1 MYVELKKA
9 AFIYNFSMKKKYL
22 IFGATGSIGSSLANQ
37 MYKEKRDCHLIG
49 RNNEEIEKLA
59 NKLNYSFS
67 VSDVLRMD
75 FTKELLAELH
85 DTEILGIAYCVG
97 SIDIKPLNLT
107 KASDFVSSYVLN
119 LVAVTD
125 IIRSFQ
131 DNLKR
136 NKASIVLFSTVAA
149 KKGFVNHSIISSA
162 KSGVEG
168 LTVSLAAEF
177 APDIRVNCIAPS
189 LTKSKMAKDVIK
201 NSRIEESIAKL
212 HPLKRIG
219 EGIDTAKLAH
229 FLLSKN
235 SSWITGQIIGVD
247 GGRGAIA

>member
-1 MYVELKKA
+1 
-9 AFIYNFSMKKKYL
+9 MKKKYL

-37 MYKEKRDCHLIG
+37 LYEERKDCHLIG
-49 RNNEEIEKLA
+49 RNKEEIEKLA
-59 NKLNYSFS
+59 GKLNYSFS
-67 VSDVLRMD
+67 ISDVLRMD
-75 FTKELLAELH
+75 FAKKLSEELG
-85 DTEILGIAYCVG
+85 DVEILGIAYCVG
-97 SIDIKPLNLT
+97 SIDIKPFKLT

-119 LVAVTD
+119 LVGVTE
-125 IIRSFQ
+125 IIRNFQ
-131 DNLKR
+131 DNLNR
-136 NKASIVLFSTVAA
+136 NNASIVLFSTVAA

-168 LTVSLAAEF
+168 LTVALAAEF
-177 APDIRVNCIAPS
+177 APNIRVNCIAPS
-189 LTKSKMAKDVIK
+189 LTKSKMAKNVIK
-201 NSRIEESIAKL
+201 NSKIEESIAKL

-219 EGIDTAKLAH
+219 EGIDAANLAH